1 MSETWT
7 DFSLSYYDVPAKA
20 ENNLLNFR
28 LTWLFY
34 MFLFRQNTVK
44 FVRISKIGNMTHF
57 SFRHAKFTLRGCV
70 PFSHCCVLTELLS
83 LKGLVTNQD
92 MFR

>member
-70 PFSHCCVLTELLS
+70 SINHCCVLTELLS